1 MALLSERVRT
11 HLARARLFAR
21 PGGAIV
27 AVSGGA
33 DSVALL
39 DLMHDVAAE
48 WGLSLT
54 VAHADH
60 GIQAV
65 SRSVGRS
72 VRDLAEHYG
81 LPFELGE
88 LGLGPNAS
96 ETLARQAR

>member
-1 MALLSERVRT
+1 MPLLFDRVRT

-39 DLMHDVAAE
+39 DLMHEVAAE
-48 WGLSLT
+48 WGLRLT
-54 VAHADH
+54 VGHADH
-60 GIQAV
+60 GIQTD
-65 SRSVGRS
+65 SRSVGRA
-72 VRDLAEHYG
+72 VGALAEQYG

-88 LGLGPNAS
+88 LGLGADAS
-96 ETLARQAR
+96 ETLA